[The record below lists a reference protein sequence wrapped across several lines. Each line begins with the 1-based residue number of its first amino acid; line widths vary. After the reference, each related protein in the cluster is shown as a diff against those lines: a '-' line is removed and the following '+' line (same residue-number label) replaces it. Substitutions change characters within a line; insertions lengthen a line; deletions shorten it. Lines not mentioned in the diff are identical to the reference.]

1 MRVKNNQRENALVFG
16 KIMSTNSVRKYAYM
30 ANSVMNLYV
39 DIRAYM

>member
-1 MRVKNNQRENALVFG
+1 MRVKNNKRENALVFE
-16 KIMSTNSVRKYAYM
+16 KIMLTNSVRKYIYM